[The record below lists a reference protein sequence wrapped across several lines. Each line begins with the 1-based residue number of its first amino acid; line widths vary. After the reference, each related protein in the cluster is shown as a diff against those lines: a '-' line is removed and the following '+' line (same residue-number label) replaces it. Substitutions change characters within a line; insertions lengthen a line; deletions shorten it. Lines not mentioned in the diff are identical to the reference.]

1 LKRNA
6 QNSILPSHNIKE
18 VTGGSRKIIFDDKY
32 SSSGAPVSNFGQS
45 RNLDSSPNQSR
56 SKTKAREGVLTSF
69 IRGKFS

>member
-32 SSSGAPVSNFGQS
+32 SSSGAPVSN
-45 RNLDSSPNQSR
+45 LV
-56 SKTKAREGVLTSF
+56 KAEILTPVQIKADPKLKQEKEF
-69 IRGKFS
+69 